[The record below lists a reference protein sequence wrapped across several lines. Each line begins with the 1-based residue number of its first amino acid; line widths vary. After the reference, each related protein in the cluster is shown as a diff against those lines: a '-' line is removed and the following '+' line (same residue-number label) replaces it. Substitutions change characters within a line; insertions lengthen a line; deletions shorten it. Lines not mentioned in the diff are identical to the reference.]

1 MVWLSI
7 SSASTRRAMRHN
19 CEKLNGLFNF
29 TTTNSTMPEI
39 TISSRRPSKKSTAG
53 TWDWFPENLLTRN
66 AVTKLNAAMVTA
78 TFQSPRMLWE
88 SKRMTAFSTLAFST
102 PVSATRH
109 IHTEATGSSMANTH
123 WASTGTKCVSAF
135 SVDPPMLASS
145 R

>member
-1 MVWLSI
+1 MV
-7 SSASTRRAMRHN
+7 
-19 CEKLNGLFNF
+19 
-29 TTTNSTMPEI
+29 
-39 TISSRRPSKKSTAG
+39 
-53 TWDWFPENLLTRN
+53 PENLLTRN

-135 SVDPPMLASS
+135 SVDPPDVGQQQVNHRMVQIELRVERAPLQV
-145 R
+145 